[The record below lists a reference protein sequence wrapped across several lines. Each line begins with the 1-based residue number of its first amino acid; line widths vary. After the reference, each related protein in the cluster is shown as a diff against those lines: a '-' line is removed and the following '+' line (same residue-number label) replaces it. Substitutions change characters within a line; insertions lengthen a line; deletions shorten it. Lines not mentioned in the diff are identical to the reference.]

1 MAERYLPLYRKYR
14 PQKLEDIVGQAHIKQ
29 ALTNAIQLNKI
40 SHAYLFTGP
49 RGTGKTS
56 TARILAK
63 SLNCINGPTTTPC
76 EQCESCKSITN
87 TIPVDVI
94 ELDAASNRSVD
105 DAREILEKVNY
116 APVHGKYKIYII
128 DEVHMLTKEAFNALL
143 KTLEEPP
150 ENVIFILATTES
162 HKVLDTI
169 KSRCQ
174 RFDFKRITVND
185 ITEHLKKIAQKEGI
199 KISDGAISLIAKS
212 AAGGMRDSLALLD
225 QVGTMGASKEIT
237 EEDINSLL
245 GRLSFDSLLEI
256 STHIINSDGNSAIKS
271 LEKIYNDGNEP
282 IQILTNL
289 MLFFKNLLITKNC
302 DTETTIELTGATEDQ
317 LSEMKKLTEN
327 LEKHQILFLIN
338 KSAEYIKD
346 LKATT
351 NQQMWL
357 EVGLIDL
364 ANLADNTKLM
374 DLEARI
380 ARLEGGEVIPPQRT
394 ITKPALPPVIE
405 KVVPIKTETHVIRQ
419 EETERPE
426 QKVQSVLTTTDAV
439 ISETPVQ
446 KQKINLN
453 NADLNTIWMKILQ
466 TLLKDNLSGLAQM
479 KAFTSLV
486 QCDENGIVIAGKTQR
501 FTDKLNAP
509 DKKATLVE
517 AIHAVIGETSAAVTI
532 RVRTEADGKI
542 QKVKLPQ
549 APKTIAPPKDLVEQ
563 EEEITQEENELL
575 NDSTQKEK
583 PTKIDESGLSD
594 QSKMV
599 KELFDGKVLE

>member
-76 EQCESCKSITN
+76 EECESCKSITN

-174 RFDFKRITVND
+174 RFDFKRITVGD

-256 STHIINSDGNSAIKS
+256 SNHIINSDGNSAIKS
-271 LEKIYNDGNEP
+271 LEKIYNDGNAP

-302 DTETTIELTGATEDQ
+302 DSETTIELTGATEDQ

-346 LKATT
+346 LKTTT

-380 ARLEGGEVIPPQRT
+380 ARLEGGEITPPQRT
-394 ITKPALPPVIE
+394 VTKPALPPVIE
-405 KVVPIKTETHVIRQ
+405 KVVPIKKEIPVTE
-419 EETERPE
+419 PE
-426 QKVQSVLTTTDAV
+426 QQEQKEQGVPANTDDNTE
-439 ISETPVQ
+439 ETPVQ

-453 NADLNTIWMKILQ
+453 NINNAELNAIWMQILQ
-466 TLLKDNLSGLAQM
+466 TLLKDNISGLAQM

-509 DKKATLVE
+509 DKKATLIE
-517 AIHAVIGETSAAVTI
+517 AIQTVLGEISVPVTI

-549 APKTIAPPKDLVEQ
+549 PPKTITPPKDLVEQ
-563 EEEITQEENELL
+563 EDEITQEEKELL
-575 NDSTQKEK
+575 NESGSEEK
-583 PTKIDESGLSD
+583 QTKIDESGLSD

>member
-405 KVVPIKTETHVIRQ
+405 KVVPIKTETPVIRQ

-439 ISETPVQ
+439 VSETPVQ

-517 AIHAVIGETSAAVTI
+517 AIHAVIGETSAPVTI
-532 RVRTEADGKI
+532 RVRTEAD
-542 QKVKLPQ
+542 
-549 APKTIAPPKDLVEQ
+549 
-563 EEEITQEENELL
+563 
-575 NDSTQKEK
+575 
-583 PTKIDESGLSD
+583 
-594 QSKMV
+594 
-599 KELFDGKVLE
+599 